1 VVVAMT
7 CPCPRPLTPDTVII
21 ECDEFKE
28 HLQEMINNTIEEH
41 WKALLEE
48 WEAEILW
55 GLHR

>member
-1 VVVAMT
+1 MM
-7 CPCPRPLTPDTVII
+7 CPCPRPLTPDTVVV

-28 HLQEMINNTIEEH
+28 HLQEMISNTVEEH

-55 GLHR
+55 GVQR